1 MEYPGWKI
9 YLRLLI
15 DDYPLV
21 VLAKDNELR
30 FISEGYYQNIIEFLL
45 PLAEPGEDFVFESG
59 STRVESIHN
68 QLHQAF
74 VSGQEF
80 GNGVIYFQLRSI
92 LGHDVA
98 IEGAE
103 FQQEIERYQQ
113 RTGYPPTEP
122 FWYVSPNFAGWDGC
136 GHYIPQSSINKI
148 IQVTQQ
154 IKAGEL
160 NFPLCVQLFSEDEW
174 DLRFG
179 WAEVTGFVPSVLR
192 KLETI
197 AADYMQFFANQGH
210 LYQPNLVEPCRT
222 KLLQELDAVGLLN
235 CEIPESVYSQLM
247 GTYPHLRR
255 CVDEAEFLWMVGD
268 MPIQEFD
275 LSLDWMVFDPLYP
288 VGIMDDVEFRDT
300 PLESLRERAL
310 ATFRT
315 AQLEQ
320 PETLRMEIHGNQY
333 QLITG
338 WEGGRIKLLNSIELI
353 S

>member
-1 MEYPGWKI
+1 MRDKHGKTFV
-9 YLRLLI
+9 LI
-15 DDYPLV
+15 DGYTLAIAQSDSA
-21 VLAKDNELR
+21 VL
-30 FISEGYYQNIIEFLL
+30 F
-45 PLAEPGEDFVFESG
+45 SG
-59 STRVESIHN
+59 CHSRKAITRYDETRVESIHN

-92 LGHDVA
+92 LEYDVA
-98 IEGAE
+98 IEGSE

-122 FWYVSPNFAGWDGC
+122 FWYVSQNFAGWDGC
-136 GHYIPQSSINKI
+136 GHYIPQSSTNKI

-160 NFPLCVQLFSEDEW
+160 NFPEGVQLFSEDGW

-210 LYQPNLVEPCRT
+210 LYQPSLVESYRT

-288 VGIMDDVEFRDT
+288 DGMDYAEFRD
-300 PLESLRERAL
+300 RAL
-310 ATFRT
+310 AVFRT

-320 PETLRMEIHGNQY
+320 PETLRMAIHDNQY
-333 QLITG
+333 QLVTG
-338 WEGGRIKLLNSIELI
+338 WEGGRIKLLNSIELM